1 MERWNNT
8 IIYAVY
14 VLTEEGKT
22 ILSEN
27 FQSAED
33 IPNEVILGGLLTA
46 LQQVTTEMTQQ
57 NSQMKS
63 IEIEGLS
70 YHIRSF
76 GLIRIVLVTNVPK
89 TPEDIMQTLGLRF
102 INEYG
107 DILTETEF
115 DLNVFSPF
123 KITIQEVMKQLVGY
137 DESKSIK
144 PKKRL
149 NTGEI
154 FGLPHHLQSTAL
166 ALVSLE
172 EGTINDIAL
181 ESGEEADVIKKNLAT
196 LKKRGFIGTK
206 KVKKKTIYFCT
217 I

>member
-14 VLTEEGKT
+14 LLTEDGKT

-27 FQSAED
+27 FQAD
-33 IPNEVILGGLLTA
+33 DVIPNEVLLGGLLTA
-46 LQQVTTEMTQQ
+46 LQQVTTEMIQQ
-57 NSQMKS
+57 QSEMKS

-76 GLIRIVLVTNVPK
+76 GLIRVVLITDVPK
-89 TPEDIMQTLGLRF
+89 TPEEVIQTLGLRF
-102 INEYG
+102 INDYG
-107 DILTETEF
+107 DILAQEEF
-115 DLNVFSPF
+115 NSGIFNPF
-123 KITIQEVMKQLVGY
+123 RATIQEIMKKVVGY
-137 DESKSIK
+137 NHSKSIK
-144 PKKRL
+144 PSKRL

-166 ALVSLE
+166 AMVSLE
-172 EGTINDIAL
+172 EGTITDIAI
-181 ESGEEADVIKKNLAT
+181 ESGEKETIIKKNLAI
-196 LKKRGFIGTK
+196 LKKKGFIGTK
-206 KVKKKTIYFCT
+206 KKKRKTIYFCA